1 MVMLT
6 LHLFLFFPPFE
17 TSCPPKE
24 HLLEPLAFLGCQ
36 FASQKT
42 DQVFPP
48 SRFPKIVVNLLRQR
62 QMTTVDKR
70 VYNYNIRSQ
79 THVTHKSREPL
90 AECLVAQFLEVAVE
104 PSQLFRWQLFSTL
117 TTKIDAKDGVVQVRV
132 EGVESMQPVLD
143 KPGPPV
149 VHVVPDRWLQ
159 QIHGISREEES
170 ENVGDGE
177 GETCRLEM

>member
-6 LHLFLFFPPFE
+6 LHLFLFFPTCE

-24 HLLEPLAFLGCQ
+24 HHLEPLAFLGCQ

-48 SRFPKIVVNLLRQR
+48 SRFPEIVVNLLRQR

-79 THVTHKSREPL
+79 THVTHKSGEPF
-90 AECLVAQFLEVAVE
+90 AECLVVQFLEVAVE
-104 PSQLFRWQLFSTL
+104 PSQLFR
-117 TTKIDAKDGVVQVRV
+117 
-132 EGVESMQPVLD
+132 
-143 KPGPPV
+143 
-149 VHVVPDRWLQ
+149 
-159 QIHGISREEES
+159 
-170 ENVGDGE
+170 
-177 GETCRLEM
+177 